1 MHTVLKMYYILRLRD
16 DVLGNRTPLLNFMK
30 KLLIF
35 FIFFFFGILNAFSSD
50 FEWEQVLKT
59 NEGNIFF
66 IDKNSINKKGD
77 KIFFIKMHEYSD
89 FNDYGE
95 KSSIIHH
102 EVDCKNL
109 KFKYLTDFY
118 FKLPMGEGEPSFVGN
133 EESDWI
139 EVKDNT
145 ILKVLVDY
153 VCV

>member
-1 MHTVLKMYYILRLRD
+1 
-16 DVLGNRTPLLNFMK
+16 MK

-35 FIFFFFGILNAFSSD
+35 FCFFLGLSSKILSS
-50 FEWEQVLKT
+50 EYQWVQVLNT
-59 NEGNIFF
+59 DNGNIFF
-66 IDKNSINKKGD
+66 IDKISLKKEGD
-77 KIFFIKMHEYSD
+77 KVFFIKLHEYSD

-139 EVKDNT
+139 EVKEDT
-145 ILKVLVDY
+145 ILKVLVSY
-153 VCV
+153 VCN